1 MINKDKKENNE
12 ILDKKKEKTMKVTQ
26 LIKMKFKK
34 VIQKIIIMKILLQM
48 KKTIYL
54 MMNQQKKIK
63 MKLKKPISMM
73 LKKKIINE
81 IQNNNQNV
89 ELI

>member
-12 ILDKKKEKTMKVTQ
+12 ILDENEEKTMKVIQ

>member
-12 ILDKKKEKTMKVTQ
+12 ILDENEEKTMKVIQ

-48 KKTIYL
+48 KKQFI
-54 MMNQQKKIK
+54 
-63 MKLKKPISMM
+63 
-73 LKKKIINE
+73 
-81 IQNNNQNV
+81 
-89 ELI
+89 